1 MGDAQPEQMNWTIIN
16 MLKTFPKKI
25 KNWIEH
31 LDKLSFPYNNTI
43 NKTVGFTQ
51 VYLMFGRHSRLQ
63 LAAMFQINEQT
74 TRSNLSYLLLL
85 NNESNQGHSNQT
97 CPQKHK

>member
-63 LAAMFQINEQT
+63 LAAMFQISEQT
-74 TRSNLSYLLLL
+74 TRSNLSY
-85 NNESNQGHSNQT
+85 SIAV
-97 CPQKHK
+97 K